1 MILGLINCGDHS
13 LMENPDM
20 MKTPIKKMKFNNFS
34 DGGVFCEPDE
44 EKNEAS
50 WGEGS
55 FKRRGSCGSSY
66 M

>member
-1 MILGLINCGDHS
+1 
-13 LMENPDM
+13 M